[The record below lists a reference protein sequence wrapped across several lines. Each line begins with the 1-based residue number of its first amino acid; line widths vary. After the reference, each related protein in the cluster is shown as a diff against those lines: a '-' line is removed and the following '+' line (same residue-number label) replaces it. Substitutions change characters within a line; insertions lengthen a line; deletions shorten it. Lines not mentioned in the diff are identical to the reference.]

1 MPYKLKIDENLP
13 VAAKDLLEKAGH
25 DCETVFDESLGG
37 CPDEKLVMTCEK
49 EGRVLISLDLDMAN
63 IVIFPLKNSP
73 GRIVLR
79 PKDQGRSR
87 TLALLRK
94 VLPHLE
100 DRNIRGA
107 LWVVD
112 EEKIRV
118 SQ

>member
-1 MPYKLKIDENLP
+1 MPYKLKVDENLP
-13 VAAKDLLEKAGH
+13 VAAKELLEKAGY

-37 CPDEKLVMTCEK
+37 CPDEKIVATCEK
-49 EGRVLISLDLDMAN
+49 ESRVLISLDLDMAN
-63 IVIFPLKNSP
+63 IVKFPLKNSP

-79 PKDQGRSR
+79 PKNQGRAR
-87 TLALLRK
+87 TLVLLKK
-94 VLPHLE
+94 VLPHL
-100 DRNIRGA
+100 DQKKIRGV